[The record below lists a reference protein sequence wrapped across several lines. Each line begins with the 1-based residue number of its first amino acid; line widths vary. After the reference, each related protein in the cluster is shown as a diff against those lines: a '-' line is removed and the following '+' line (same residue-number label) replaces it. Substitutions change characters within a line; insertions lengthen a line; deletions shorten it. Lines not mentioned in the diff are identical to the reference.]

1 MQFINEM
8 VTVME
13 TTKKVLEAAY
23 AQFSYSFIEYSES
36 VEKLQELMDDIEDK
50 KAGVSEMMDI
60 LTETPEDDVDD
71 LERELAE
78 SMERDKMN
86 GITYKDESPSISE
99 SISALPKAP
108 TTIKRQ
114 IVEEEEEDLQAS
126 LDNLCSV

>member
-23 AQFSYSFIEYSES
+23 AQFSYSLIEYSES

-86 GITYKDESPSISE
+86 GITYKDESSSISA

-108 TTIKRQ
+108 TGVIRT
-114 IVEEEEEDLQAS
+114 IVEEEDEDLQAS

>member
-1 MQFINEM
+1 
-8 VTVME
+8 
-13 TTKKVLEAAY
+13 
-23 AQFSYSFIEYSES
+23 
-36 VEKLQELMDDIEDK
+36 MDDIEDK

-86 GITYKDESPSISE
+86 GITYKDESSSISA

-108 TTIKRQ
+108 TGVIRT
-114 IVEEEEEDLQAS
+114 IVEEEDEDLQAS